1 MGSCVHDTQHVRV
14 ASMIT
19 HGETPPPPHEAK
31 DVVVD
36 GIPVQIAPSV
46 SEETAKASNQ
56 DQRLRRR
63 GTQRPSMRCSLSN
76 ALTLCLI
83 GGYFLLV
90 ILVKI
95 ITFLPE
101 HQQRPLEVT
110 IYVLSGALL
119 LGGVVFLATCLTRM
133 CLTTNWKDRAAATF
147 GRSGGALSSNAACAI
162 SSLFVMVVGA
172 LASTWAAASL
182 ALFGIW
188 KLFLEDEHSF
198 VDDTMNDTEG
208 FAARLGLVFG
218 YILILPF
225 VFIVVV
231 PIRFLV
237 IASPCWALASVFQ
250 AVVFKYVR
258 WWPSVMALVG
268 VAAIGLTLDVC
279 LDPNSPLTPTIGFVG
294 RTYEDALVG
303 WLTSNPPPPPP
314 PPPPPLPPLPPP
326 PPLECCSAAL
336 LGVCLVYRQGGECV

>member
-1 MGSCVHDTQHVRV
+1 MEFLSRSPPASPRRPRKRHTRTSGCVGEVPRRSLPSPRRV
-14 ASMIT
+14 PSTLLALV
-19 HGETPPPPHEAK
+19 TPRPRLL
-31 DVVVD
+31 DVHRTLL
-36 GIPVQIAPSV
+36 PS
-46 SEETAKASNQ
+46 
-56 DQRLRRR
+56 

-110 IYVLSGALL
+110 IYVLSAALL

-133 CLTTNWKDRAAATF
+133 CLTTNWKARAAATF

-208 FAARLGLVFG
+208 FAARVGLFFA

-225 VFIVVV
+225 VVMVLV
-231 PIRFLV
+231 PIRF
-237 IASPCWALASVFQ
+237 PCWALASVFQ
-250 AVVFKYVR
+250 AFAFKYVR
-258 WWPSVMALVG
+258 WWPFLMAMVG
-268 VAAIGLTLDVC
+268 VAAIVLTLDVC
-279 LDPNSPLTPTIGFVG
+279 LDPNSPLPPTIGFFG

-314 PPPPPLPPLPPP
+314 PPPPPFPPGVSLPPP
-326 PPLECCSAAL
+326 PPPECCSAL
-336 LGVCLVYRQGGECV
+336 WGVCLGYWQGGECV

>member
-1 MGSCVHDTQHVRV
+1 MLG
-14 ASMIT
+14 
-19 HGETPPPPHEAK
+19 AK

-36 GIPVQIAPSV
+36 GIPVQIGPSV
-46 SEETAKASNQ
+46 SEETAKASYQ

-63 GTQRPSMRCSLSN
+63 G
-76 ALTLCLI
+76 ALTLLAPLWTCLI
-83 GGYFLLV
+83 LV
-90 ILVKI
+90 N
-95 ITFLPE
+95 FLPE

-188 KLFLEDEHSF
+188 KLFLEDEHSCS
-198 VDDTMNDTEG
+198 DIGTC
-208 FAARLGLVFG
+208 
-218 YILILPF
+218 I
-225 VFIVVV
+225 VFIWYSFIIV

-237 IASPCWALASVFQ
+237 IQS
-250 AVVFKYVR
+250 
-258 WWPSVMALVG
+258 G
-268 VAAIGLTLDVC
+268 
-279 LDPNSPLTPTIGFVG
+279 
-294 RTYEDALVG
+294 
-303 WLTSNPPPPPP
+303 
-314 PPPPPLPPLPPP
+314 
-326 PPLECCSAAL
+326 
-336 LGVCLVYRQGGECV
+336 